1 MRSRNVRLS
10 SRKSRQESA
19 AARQGAG
26 SPEPAAQ
33 LAILDE
39 RLGKGVGAE
48 RERKKLQR
56 LIDGPKKKEKKK

>member
-1 MRSRNVRLS
+1 
-10 SRKSRQESA
+10 
-19 AARQGAG
+19 
-26 SPEPAAQ
+26 

-39 RLGKGVGAE
+39 RLGKGLGAE